1 MGIENMKMPQL
12 GESVTEGTISKWLVS
27 PGDTVNKY
35 DPIAEVQTD
44 KVNAEVPSS
53 FTGTIKELI
62 AEEGDT
68 LEVGEIICSIEV
80 GGAGS
85 APSEEA
91 PKEEKKETAGE
102 KPSQAVANSSQPAAK
117 PSQPAAKPSQPAA
130 KPSQP
135 AAKPS
140 QPAAKPSQQSKK
152 EDGNKARYSPAVLK
166 LSQEHDI
173 DLKQVEGTGNG
184 GRITRKDLKKIIES
198 GNIPKAGDAA
208 ASPQAEAAPAPGK
221 EQAKPAAAVKQAAPS
236 PNVPTM
242 PGDIE
247 IPVTGVRK
255 AIASNMVRSKHE
267 APHAWTMMEVDVTNL
282 VEYRNSLKT
291 EFKQREGFNLT
302 FFAFFVK
309 AVSQALKEFPQI
321 NSMWAGDKIIQ
332 KKDVNISIAV
342 ATDDALFVPVIK
354 NADEKTIKGIARE
367 ITDLAGKVRSGK
379 LKSEDMQGG
388 TFTVNNTGSFG
399 SVQSMG
405 IINYPQAA
413 ILQVES
419 IVKRPVV
426 MNNGMIAVRDMVNL
440 CMSLDHRVL
449 DGLVCGRFLQ
459 RIKEILENTSKENT
473 SVY

>member
-1 MGIENMKMPQL
+1 MGIEKMKMPQL

-68 LEVGEIICSIEV
+68 LEVGEIICSIEIE
-80 GGAGS
+80 GGGT
-85 APSEEA
+85 PSEEA
-91 PKEEKKETAGE
+91 TSSQEETAE
-102 KPSQAVANSSQPAAK
+102 SSQANKNASSAK
-117 PSQPAAKPSQPAA
+117 KA
-130 KPSQP
+130 
-135 AAKPS
+135 
-140 QPAAKPSQQSKK
+140 
-152 EDGNKARYSPAVLK
+152 ENKDSSNKGRFSPAVLK
-166 LSQEHDI
+166 MSQEHGI
-173 DLKQVEGTGNG
+173 DLSQVEGSGKG
-184 GRITRKDLKKIIES
+184 GRITRKDIQKIIDS
-198 GNIPKAGDAA
+198 GEIPKAGETNQTTTET
-208 ASPQAEAAPAPGK
+208 PKQTPAQS
-221 EQAKPAAAVKQAAPS
+221 ETAQKPAAASKQAAPS
-236 PNVPTM
+236 PNVPVA

-267 APHAWTMMEVDVTNL
+267 APHAWTMMEMDVTKL

-309 AVSQALKEFPQI
+309 AVAQALKEFPQV
-321 NSMWAGDKIIQ
+321 NSMWAGDKIVQ
-332 KKDVNISIAV
+332 KKDINLSIAV

-367 ITDLAGKVRSGK
+367 ITELANKVRAGK

-426 MNNGMIAVRDMVNL
+426 MDNGMIAVRDMVNL

-459 RIKEILENTSKENT
+459 RVKEILENTSKETT

>member
-1 MGIENMKMPQL
+1 MAVEKMKMPQL
-12 GESVTEGTISKWLVS
+12 GESVTEGTISKWLVA

-53 FTGTIKELI
+53 FSGVIKELI
-62 AEEGDT
+62 GQEGDT
-68 LEVGEIICSIEV
+68 LEVGEFICSIETE
-80 GGAGS
+80 GGS
-85 APSEEA
+85 AEETSEEKPA
-91 PKEEKKETAGE
+91 EKMEKTEPANNS
-102 KPSQAVANSSQPAAK
+102 KPSAAPVK
-117 PSQPAAKPSQPAA
+117 RDPGS
-130 KPSQP
+130 
-135 AAKPS
+135 
-140 QPAAKPSQQSKK
+140 
-152 EDGNKARYSPAVLK
+152 KARYSPAVLK

-173 DLKQVEGTGNG
+173 DLNQVEGTGKE
-184 GRITRKDLKKIIES
+184 GRITRKDLMKLIDS
-198 GNIPKAGDAA
+198 GNIPKAGEAPSKPAA
-208 ASPQAEAAPAPGK
+208 APEKAPVQEAPAAPKAPAAPAPSV
-221 EQAKPAAAVKQAAPS
+221 PVAA
-236 PNVPTM
+236 
-242 PGDIE
+242 GDIE

-255 AIASNMVRSKHE
+255 AIAANMLRSKHE
-267 APHAWTMMEVDVTNL
+267 APHAWTMMEVDATNL
-282 VEYRNSLKT
+282 VAYRNEIKG

-309 AVSQALKEFPQI
+309 AVAQALKEFPQI
-321 NSMWAGDKIIQ
+321 NSMWAGEKIIQ
-332 KKDVNISIAV
+332 KKDINISIAV

-367 ITDLAGKVRSGK
+367 ITELATKVRTGK
-379 LKSEDMQGG
+379 LKSDDMQGG

-426 MNNGMIAVRDMVNL
+426 MDNGMIAVRDMVNL

-449 DGLVCGRFLQ
+449 DGLICGRFLQ
-459 RIKEILENTSKENT
+459 RVKEIIENTSKQST
-473 SVY
+473 SIY